1 MKQFIVHI
9 LSFLVFSLVLVSC
22 ASRKPPEPVIIE
34 NTKTITEVVKDTIY
48 KIEADSSFY
57 NAYVDCVNG
66 KPVLMTN
73 ETQSLF
79 QEKVKTEKLP
89 KSKAGKYL
97 EVPKVNLQNG
107 VLTVN
112 CETRAQE
119 LFKQWREK
127 YISENTKEI
136 LPPVYIE
143 KPFKWYQK
151 ALMWIGALSLV
162 LYAIGGILLIK
173 K

>member
-1 MKQFIVHI
+1 MKNNVVIICVFFIA
-9 LSFLVFSLVLVSC
+9 LALVSC
-22 ASRKPPEPVIIE
+22 ISRKPSEPMVIE

-57 NAYVDCVNG
+57 NAYVECVNG
-66 KPVLMTN
+66 KPVLVSNEDRGYFQTN
-73 ETQSLF
+73 NKQ
-79 QEKVKTEKLP
+79 EKLP
-89 KSKAGKYL
+89 KNKPGKYL
-97 EVPKVNLQNG
+97 GIPKVNLQNG
-107 VLTVN
+107 LLTVN

-127 YISENTKEI
+127 YITEKTKEI
-136 LPPVYIE
+136 SPPVYIE

-151 ALMWIGALSLV
+151 TLMWIGAISLV
-162 LYAIGGILLIK
+162 LIAIGIVLKIK